1 MPSPRRIFRLHFQ
14 LSSRGAKL
22 MDIREK
28 FDEQELEEQFDEML
42 DESYEP
48 FKIGTSTFYA
58 SQILNNCDPIMYR
71 IAFDEYVD
79 FLQEQEDEE

>member
-1 MPSPRRIFRLHFQ
+1 
-14 LSSRGAKL
+14 

-28 FDEQELEEQFDEML
+28 FTQEELEEQFDEML

-58 SQILNNCDPIMYR
+58 SQILNNCDPIMYQ
-71 IAFDEYVD
+71 IAVDEYID